1 VASGARAAVLF
12 ALSARSKTGGDGLRK
27 LKAVSRLSASLDSA
41 ALQHYVDH
49 LMAAFPSGRL
59 TLAGEPSPPAFKHMH
74 SLHALTICMDNLQP

>member
-1 VASGARAAVLF
+1 VLF

-41 ALQHYVDH
+41 ALQYYVNH

-59 TLAGEPSPPAFKHMH
+59 TFAGEPSPPCIYPHAFTTCIDHMH
-74 SLHALTICMDNLQP
+74 